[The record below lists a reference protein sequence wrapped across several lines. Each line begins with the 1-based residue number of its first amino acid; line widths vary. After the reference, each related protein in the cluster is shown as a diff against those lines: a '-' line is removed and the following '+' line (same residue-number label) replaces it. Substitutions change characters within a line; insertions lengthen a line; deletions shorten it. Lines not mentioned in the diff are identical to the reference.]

1 MLARVLSAGGAEARS
16 SGTCTSAQTHWA
28 RWPRGAVL
36 GAVDHSTSTLADLAP
51 TPFLLCNIKN
61 RM

>member
-16 SGTCTSAQTHWA
+16 SGTRTSAQTHQA
-28 RWPRGAVL
+28 RRPHGAVL
-36 GAVDHSTSTLADLAP
+36 GAVDHSTATLADLTP
-51 TPFLLCNIKN
+51 MPFLLCNIKN